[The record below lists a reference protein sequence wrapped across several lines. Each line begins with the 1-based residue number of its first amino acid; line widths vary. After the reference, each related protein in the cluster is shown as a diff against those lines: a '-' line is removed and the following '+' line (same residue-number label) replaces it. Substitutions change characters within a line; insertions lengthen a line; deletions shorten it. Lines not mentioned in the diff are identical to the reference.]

1 MTAAPYI
8 GAWLRDQRE
17 QRRWTRLEMARR
29 IIKAARRHGDTTM
42 PSAANLTHNL
52 YRWERGDNGIS
63 ERYRLYCSEV
73 LGIPP
78 GQYETAAGPAP
89 ANGAARKDKLIVITI
104 TLPEDTEAQVRVTK
118 HRVSPPPGPAVPATA
133 G

>member
-1 MTAAPYI
+1 MTAEPDY
-8 GAWLRDQRE
+8 GAWLRQQRE
-17 QRRWTRLEMARR
+17 QRRWTRLEMARQ
-29 IIKAARRHGDTTM
+29 IIKAARRHGDATM

-73 LGIPP
+73 LDSPP
-78 GQYETAAGPAP
+78 GRLETTTGPAP
-89 ANGAARKDKLIVITI
+89 ATGAAPEDKLIVITI
-104 TLPEDTEAQVRVTK
+104 SLPEAIEAQVKVTK
-118 HRVSPPPGPAVPATA
+118 HRVSPPPGPAVPGTA

>member
-1 MTAAPYI
+1 MTTDPDP
-8 GAWLRDQRE
+8 GTWLRQQRE
-17 QRRWTRLEMARR
+17 QRRWTRLEMARQ

-63 ERYRLYCSEV
+63 ERYRLYCAEI
-73 LGIPP
+73 LDTPP
-78 GQYETAAGPAP
+78 ARSQTTARPAP
-89 ANGAARKDKLIVITI
+89 ADGAAMAAKLIVITI
-104 TLPEDTEAQVRVTK
+104 TLPEGADAQVQVTK
-118 HRVSPPPGPAVPATA
+118 HRDSPPPGPAAPATA